1 MKLTDHFTLAEM
13 TVSQEAARSGLKNV
27 PSAAQVESLRLLC
40 ENVLEP
46 LRVRLKRPVVVNS
59 GFRSSTVNRRIGGA
73 ANSQHCKG
81 QAADIIVPGMSV
93 AEVVARIRKMALPFD
108 QLLDEYGQWVHV
120 SYGPRHRRQ
129 TLIARH
135 EGGKTVWRQA

>member
-27 PSAAQVESLRLLC
+27 PNAAQVESLLLLC
-40 ENVLEP
+40 QNVLEP

-59 GFRSSTVNRRIGGA
+59 GFRSPTVNRRIGGA

-93 AEVVARIRKMALPFD
+93 AEVVARIRKMGLPYD

-120 SYGPRHRRQ
+120 IYGPRHRRQ
-129 TLIARH
+129 RINARY